1 MSYKYLGSSSAAPGS
16 GSGGGDGSYLAL
28 DANNNLIL
36 TASSGGGGGGG
47 GTPGG
52 STTQVQFNDGGSFGG
67 SGNLTFN
74 GTTLTGSYTGS
85 LAELTTLSASNAL
98 ITGSGKLYFND
109 TGGEYISGDGN
120 NLTAVAGTNII
131 ANAGTSVALIA
142 GTAVHVAAPAL
153 QVSSSGSPYFNLL
166 QGDGA
171 ANVSLINWQSGST
184 SDASGYLTKWADGV
198 SSNAYVGNPALYN
211 SRLFTQVR
219 NKDSDVAVNY
229 IQMALSN
236 SGSLYIGRGTGG
248 TGSITDFYPSQID
261 DYAYAAYI
269 GTTDA
274 NTGGALYASGSVKVK
289 GDLSASS
296 MTLAPTSGSLAGAGS
311 YLGLDVNNQIIL
323 TSSAG
328 GGGGGVITALN
339 NQAESR
345 LVSIGS
351 TTTEL
356 DGEANLTFDGT
367 NLILTGAFNQSLV
380 ALSFVAGTASVNGA
394 ASNMFSATVTGSEHL
409 ANPTNLLP
417 GASYTFI
424 LTQDGTGGRTLS
436 FGTSY
441 LWPGGITGSLS
452 TGANDVDILSAIT
465 DGTSLYCSLTKDFS

>member
-16 GSGGGDGSYLAL
+16 GSAAGPGSYLAL

-36 TASSGGGGGGG
+36 TASAGGGG
-47 GTPGG
+47 GTTPGTPLN
-52 STTQVQFNDGGSFGG
+52 SVQYNSAGSFAG
-67 SGNLTFN
+67 SSNLTYN
-74 GTTLTGSYTGS
+74 GTTLTGSFTGS
-85 LAELTTLSASNAL
+85 LAEFTIL
-98 ITGSGKLYFND
+98 
-109 TGGEYISGDGN
+109 
-120 NLTAVAGTNII
+120 
-131 ANAGTSVALIA
+131 
-142 GTAVHVAAPAL
+142 
-153 QVSSSGSPYFNLL
+153 
-166 QGDGA
+166 
-171 ANVSLINWQSGST
+171 SGST
-184 SDASGYLTKWADGV
+184 VTGSTA
-198 SSNAYVGNPALYN
+198 
-211 SRLFTQVR
+211 LFTT
-219 NKDSDVAVNY
+219 
-229 IQMALSN
+229 LE
-236 SGSLYIGRGTGG
+236 
-248 TGSITDFYPSQID
+248 
-261 DYAYAAYI
+261 
-269 GTTDA
+269 
-274 NTGGALYASGSVKVK
+274 
-289 GDLSASS
+289 ASS
-296 MTLAPTSGSLAGAGS
+296 LHLAPTSGSLAGAGS
-311 YLGLDVNNQIIL
+311 YLGLNASNQLIV
-323 TSSAG
+323 TASAG

-380 ALSFVAGTASVNGA
+380 ALSFVGAGTASVNGA
-394 ASNMFSATVTGSEHL
+394 ASNMFSATVTGSQHL

-441 LWPGGITGSLS
+441 LWSGGITGSLS